1 MRLSIS
7 HETSYRY
14 ELPPT
19 LVVEVLRLTP
29 SNTATQTVRSWRID
43 VTGDAALLKFE
54 DAFGNVNHTFTL
66 NGPGNE
72 ITITATGM
80 VETEPHSGVVS
91 GTRERL
97 PLGVWKR
104 ETALTALSPALRDLA
119 AAARSAS
126 DGSPL
131 DTAHRLNRMVNEA
144 IRFDGD
150 ATDVATAAAD
160 AIVAGHG
167 VCQDLAH
174 VFLAAARACGL
185 PARYV
190 SGYQYTAEIAA
201 RQHASHA
208 WTEAFVDGLGW
219 VAFDPSSG
227 HSPSDTYVRVAV
239 GLDYVGAS
247 PVRGAVYGGVGEK
260 LDVQVTVEHA
270 LWHSPGTGQSQ
281 SQSQSVE

>member
-1 MRLSIS
+1 MRLTIS
-7 HETSYRY
+7 HETNYRY
-14 ELPPT
+14 QLPPT

-29 SNTATQTVRSWRID
+29 CNTATQTVPSWRID

-66 NGPGNE
+66 NTPGTE
-72 ITITATGM
+72 IVITATGT
-80 VETEPHSGVVS
+80 VETEPHAGLVS

-97 PLGVWKR
+97 PIGVWKR

-119 AAARSAS
+119 AAARAES
-126 DGSPL
+126 DGSQL
-131 DTAHRLNRMVNEA
+131 DIAHRLNRMVHEA
-144 IRFDGD
+144 IRYDGD

-160 AIVAGHG
+160 AIAAGHG

-174 VFLAAARACGL
+174 VFLATARACGL

-190 SGYQYTAEIAA
+190 SGYQYTAEIEA

-208 WTEAFVDGLGW
+208 WAEAFVDGLGW
-219 VAFDPSSG
+219 VAFDPSAG
-227 HSPSDTYVRVAV
+227 ICPSETYVRVAV

-247 PVRGAVYGGVGEK
+247 PVRGAVYGGAGEK
-260 LDVQVTVEHA
+260 LDVQVSVEHA
-270 LWHSPGTGQSQ
+270 VWHTPDGGQSQ
-281 SQSQSVE
+281 SQSQSMQ